1 MLSAS
6 GYGMM
11 TVLLIAGGLW
21 VGVALVVCL
30 ALGVAAAKRVPACDP
45 RAMRMS
51 GEQIMGELA
60 SSSVSLGAPAM
71 VHGKG
76 MV

>member
-1 MLSAS
+1 
-6 GYGMM
+6 MM

-21 VGVALVVCL
+21 VGVAFVVCL
-30 ALGVAAAKRVPACDP
+30 ALGVAAAKRVPVCDP

-60 SSSVSLGAPAM
+60 SSAVSLGTPVMA
-71 VHGKG
+71 HGKS